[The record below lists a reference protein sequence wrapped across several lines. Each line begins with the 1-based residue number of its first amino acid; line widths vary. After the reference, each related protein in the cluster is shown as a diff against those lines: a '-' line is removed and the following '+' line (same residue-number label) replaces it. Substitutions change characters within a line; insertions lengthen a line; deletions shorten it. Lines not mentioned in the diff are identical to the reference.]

1 MQTSFDSIKLYS
13 YILKIIFSKD
23 QGPEV
28 FGVAISQQ
36 TMKFQMAYLT
46 SVDREERAALWPID

>member
-46 SVDREERAALWPID
+46 SVDREERAELWPID